1 MTQSHTRAWI
11 VVLTSA
17 LFFFYAF
24 INMNLFNGL
33 HDAISATFHLDS
45 LEVSNLAATY
55 FYANVI
61 FLIPVGLLLDR
72 FSPRKLMLSALMVMI
87 ISIIAF
93 AATDNV
99 IVAFACRFV
108 LGICSCFCLLG
119 SVLLAS
125 RWFPTQ
131 MMGKAIGL
139 VVTLAMLGGM
149 TAQSMAWLSEQV
161 HTWQHA
167 FFIIAALGGVI
178 WILMWL
184 LVSDMP
190 PGTEAH
196 YAHLDQQRQG
206 IGFWSSL
213 GKSLANPQ
221 NWFAG
226 LYTNILNI
234 PVVVL
239 GGLWALSYLEVKHH
253 MTGEQAATISSMIF
267 LGMIIGSPFFGWI
280 SDKIRRR
287 RTPMIIAG
295 LFLLAIVITIMAD
308 PTLTYWPLL
317 GLFLM
322 LGFFAGA
329 QIISYALVIEV
340 NPPYITGTSESL
352 ASVLIM
358 ASGAIFQ
365 PLFGFLLEYFS
376 PIGTTDHF
384 GATAYQ
390 HAMMLLP
397 ITFIVAIVLALVVK
411 ETRCRNIFEANPA

>member
-1 MTQSHTRAWI
+1 MTHSHRKAWV

-24 INMNLFNGL
+24 INMNLFNSL
-33 HDAISATFHLDS
+33 HGPISETFHMNPLQ
-45 LEVSNLAATY
+45 VSYLAATY

-61 FLIPVGLLLDR
+61 FLIPAGLLLDR
-72 FSPRKLMLSALMVMI
+72 FSPRKLMLTTLMVMVL
-87 ISIIAF
+87 SIIAF

-99 IVAFACRFV
+99 MVAFACRFI

-125 RWFPTQ
+125 RWFPAN
-131 MMGKAIGL
+131 MMGKAVGF

-149 TAQSMAWLSEQV
+149 TAQAMEWLSEQV

-167 FFIIAALGGVI
+167 FFIIGALGGII

-184 LVSDMP
+184 WVSDMP
-190 PGTEAH
+190 AGTEEH
-196 YAHLDQQRQG
+196 YQHLDHERQG
-206 IGFWSSL
+206 IGFWPSL
-213 GKSLANPQ
+213 GKSLTNPH
-221 NWFAG
+221 NWIAG

-253 MTGEQAATISSMIF
+253 MSMEQAATISSMIF
-267 LGMIIGSPFFGWI
+267 LGMIIGSPFFGWV
-280 SDKIRRR
+280 SDKLQRR
-287 RTPMIIAG
+287 RTPMLIAG
-295 LFLLAIVITIMAD
+295 LLLLITIIIIMAD

-317 GLFLM
+317 VLFLM

-365 PLFGFLLEYFS
+365 PLFGFLLEFFS
-376 PIGTTDHF
+376 APGTTEHF
-384 GATAYQ
+384 DSSAYQ

-397 ITFIVAIVLALVVK
+397 ITFVIAIVLALIVK
-411 ETRCRNIFEANPA
+411 ETRCRNLFKAKPV

>member
-1 MTQSHTRAWI
+1 MTHSHGKAWI

-33 HDAISATFHLDS
+33 HGPISATFHLDS
-45 LEVSNLAATY
+45 LAVSNLAATY

-87 ISIIAF
+87 LSIIVF
-93 AATDNV
+93 AATDSV

-125 RWFPTQ
+125 RWFPTK
-131 MMGKAIGL
+131 MMGKAIGF

-149 TAQSMAWLSEQV
+149 TAQAMEWLSEQV

-167 FFIIAALGGVI
+167 FFIIAALGGII

-190 PGTEAH
+190 PGTEQH
-196 YAHLDQQRQG
+196 YAHLDAERHEV
-206 IGFWSSL
+206 GFWHSL

-221 NWFAG
+221 NWIAG

-253 MTGEQAATISSMIF
+253 MSVDQAATISSMIF
-267 LGMIIGSPFFGWI
+267 LGMIIGSPFFGWV
-280 SDKIRRR
+280 SDKLQRR
-287 RTPMIIAG
+287 RTPMIVAG
-295 LFLLAIVITIMAD
+295 LCLLAIIITIMAD

-317 GLFLM
+317 ALFLM

-365 PLFGFLLEYFS
+365 PFFGFLLEHFS
-376 PIGTTDHF
+376 APDTTNNF
-384 GATAYQ
+384 GAGAYQ

-397 ITFIVAIVLALVVK
+397 ITFVIAIVLALVVK
-411 ETRCRNIFEANPA
+411 ETRCRNLFEANPA